1 MFYVEFLDT
10 AEIEA
15 AEAVEWYENEASLGA
30 DLRDQIEVS
39 IERVAQ
45 NPRAFTVFILLMSDE
60 YNPPISVLNNLS
72 N

>member
-45 NPRAFTVFILLMSDE
+45 NPRAFAVIYRSD
-60 YNPPISVLNNLS
+60 VRRV
-72 N
+72 

>member
-45 NPRAFTVFILLMSDE
+45 NPRAFTVVYPSD
-60 YNPPISVLNNLS
+60 VRRV
-72 N
+72 